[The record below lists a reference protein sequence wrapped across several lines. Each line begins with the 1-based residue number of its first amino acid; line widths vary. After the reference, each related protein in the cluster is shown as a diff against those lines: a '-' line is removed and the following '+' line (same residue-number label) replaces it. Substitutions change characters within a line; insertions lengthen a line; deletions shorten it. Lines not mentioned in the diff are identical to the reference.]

1 MIDTRSPHASAQP
14 ASIVTA
20 RHRTAWAWALA
31 CLMVA
36 ALAASFAFVPATLRF
51 NAADPAAAR
60 YLVAFSATESNERES
75 FRWSERDATLRLFGL
90 TRRPLIVEL
99 RLASPR
105 PSGAAPAETRL
116 ALGSWTSNPF
126 TIASDWRRYMLMLPP
141 RPGAPDLQLNI
152 RTFRPARPGDTR
164 RLGAALSQAAIFP
177 ADGLPAPAGSIATL
191 GAVRAT
197 ILILLPIA
205 AFAATARL
213 THSAA
218 RWVAAAITA
227 LMAAA
232 ATAWPVEAV
241 ALLPDLWLIPAGV
254 ATAIGLYVGA
264 RPRFMPILAPLS
276 RLLASDGARLGAV
289 LAIACM
295 QGMIF
300 LLLVPPWQ
308 HYDEPAHFEYAW
320 LLAFHP
326 SWPNPTTIDPAI
338 AVIGGE
344 GRALSHPP
352 AYHLLVSLPL
362 RATRG
367 LDIVTQLYLARGVS
381 FALFIATIAV
391 TGAIARTITSP
402 GHPLR
407 WRVPLVA
414 ALVPPFADI
423 MTSVNNDVGAVFA
436 FSLFLWS
443 AVRAIISGL
452 TASRATWVIA
462 AALLAAAMKNVTLVA
477 VPLAPVVLL
486 VAHGLRRRWRWRRL
500 VAGGM
505 ATLIAV
511 AAGAIAWGDPAAWYR
526 YGAVTASGPAR
537 IMLPEAVHG
546 QSVLRLSAGFSPYEL
561 SGLATPV
568 ASGDLPSLAG
578 GPVTVGAW
586 VWASRPASV
595 AGPGVLYNDGTSD
608 VQLIAPPIDAT
619 TTPRFAAWTF
629 DAPRGLS
636 SLQLFLPAP
645 PLVPGEPP
653 LELFVDGVVLVRGSF
668 SATTPPRLDE
678 VATGGTWEGNP
689 FTNLVRNASAEWSW
703 PYVRPSVERASFAI
717 VRRSPSRIVTSL
729 LDIGRTGPIV
739 LFEVAPDLIYR
750 SFATFGWGEV
760 ALPGSTWRI
769 IIPASLLLAL
779 AGCARLAMSCN
790 VREPRTVAAIA
801 LMAIGALVWGN
812 AALRILP
819 ALIAQPPPFPRYG
832 FPAVTSLALL
842 LAAGWP
848 ALWPLHRRAIA
859 AATLVIG
866 LLMLNL
872 LAYATI
878 WWRWYV

>member
-14 ASIVTA
+14 TPIVAA
-20 RHRTAWAWALA
+20 RRRAVRAWALA
-31 CLMVA
+31 LLMVV
-36 ALAASFAFVPATLRF
+36 ALAAGFALASATLRF
-51 NAADPAAAR
+51 SAADPAAAR
-60 YLVAFSATESNERES
+60 YLVGFSAAESNERES
-75 FRWSERDATLRLFGL
+75 FRWSERDAALRLFGL
-90 TRRPLIVEL
+90 TRRPLIMEL

-105 PSGAAPAETRL
+105 PAGATPAEARL

-126 TIASDWRRYMLMLPP
+126 TIAGDWRRYMLMLPP
-141 RPGAPDLQLNI
+141 RPGAPDLRFEI
-152 RTFRPARPGDTR
+152 RTFRPAKPGDTR

-177 ADGLPAPAGSIATL
+177 ADGLPAPAGAIATL
-191 GAVRAT
+191 GTVRAV
-197 ILILLPIA
+197 ILLLLPFAAYAATMRRMGGAPAWIAVAIA
-205 AFAATARL
+205 AL
-213 THSAA
+213 
-218 RWVAAAITA
+218 I
-227 LMAAA
+227 AAA
-232 ATAWPVEAV
+232 AVARPVDTV
-241 ALLPDLWLIPAGV
+241 ALLPDPWLIPAGTV
-254 ATAIGLYVGA
+254 AAIGLYVGI
-264 RPRFMPILAPLS
+264 RPRLMPILAPLS
-276 RLLASDGARLGAV
+276 RLLVRDGARLGVV
-289 LAIACM
+289 LAVACM

-300 LLLVPPWQ
+300 LFLVPPWQ

-320 LLAFHP
+320 LLAFQP
-326 SWPNPTTIDPAI
+326 SWPDLTTIDPAI

-381 FALFIATIAV
+381 LALFIATIAV
-391 TGAIARTITSP
+391 IGAIARTITAP
-402 GHPLR
+402 GHALR
-407 WRVPLVA
+407 WLLPLVA
-414 ALVPPFADI
+414 ALIPPFADI

-443 AVRAIISGL
+443 AVRVIASGL
-452 TASRATWVIA
+452 TAGRTAWVIGS
-462 AALLAAAMKNVTLVA
+462 ALLAAAMKNVTLIA

-500 VAGGM
+500 VAGGL
-505 ATLIAV
+505 AAIVAV
-511 AAGAIAWGDPAAWYR
+511 AAGIMTWGDPAAWYR
-526 YGAVTASGPAR
+526 YGAVTAGGPAR

-546 QSVLRLSAGFSPYEL
+546 QSALRLSSGFSPYEM
-561 SGLATPV
+561 SGLAAPV
-568 ASGDLPSLAG
+568 ASRDLPSLAG

-608 VQLIAPPIDAT
+608 VQLVAPPIDAA
-619 TTPRFAAWTF
+619 TTPRFVAWTF

-636 SLQLFLPAP
+636 SLQLFLPTP
-645 PLVPGEPP
+645 PRIPGEPP
-653 LELFVDGVVLVRGSF
+653 LELFVDGVVLARGSF
-668 SATTPPRLDE
+668 SAATPPRLDQA
-678 VATGGTWEGNP
+678 ATGGDWDGRP

-729 LDIGRTGPIV
+729 LDIGRTGPIIA
-739 LFEVAPDLIYR
+739 FEVAPDLIYR

-760 ALPGSTWRI
+760 ALPGSIWRI
-769 IIPASLLLAL
+769 VVPAGLLLAL
-779 AGCARLAMSCN
+779 AGCARLVTSRN
-790 VREPRTVAAIA
+790 VREPRAVAVMA
-801 LMAIGALVWGN
+801 LVAIGALVWGN

-842 LAAGWP
+842 LAAGWL
-848 ALWPLHRRAIA
+848 ALWPLRRRAMA